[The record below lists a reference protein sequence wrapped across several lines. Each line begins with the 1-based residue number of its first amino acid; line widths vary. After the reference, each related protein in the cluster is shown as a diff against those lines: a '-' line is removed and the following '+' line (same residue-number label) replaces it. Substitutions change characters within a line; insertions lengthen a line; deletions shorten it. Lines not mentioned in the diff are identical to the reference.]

1 MAPSTHVWLLEQA
14 TPQGPE
20 ALPDWMRARLTD
32 PLVLPLPFA
41 WLRALVALLL
51 IRLRLAHHADVLT
64 ALPGPSPET
73 GAVADLARR
82 LSRELGHR
90 YAVQP
95 VLRMGHPDAG
105 SAAAGLQRGAQVVL
119 LPLPLFGQDRR
130 ALLGEARAALGARG
144 ARLAEVHSLE
154 QDPAVLDALARGV
167 RQAILSLEPAGPG
180 SSGPDAPDRDRPTV
194 GVALS
199 ARPYE
204 VLFCGVARGAESV
217 DALEALRA
225 ALVRRL
231 RLNRRDHLLHLQ
243 PFGLGRGPLAGAE
256 PVLSALAGAPAV
268 VVVPLGPLTTHADVE
283 GVLGGALVDALW
295 QRGVGRV
302 VLARPPAGCS
312 SLSYALAE
320 RVRAAERGMEWEV
333 PEDRVQADVQAE
345 LERRG
350 ARQLPRAAAEP
361 RP

>member
-1 MAPSTHVWLLEQA
+1 M
-14 TPQGPE
+14 
-20 ALPDWMRARLTD
+20 
-32 PLVLPLPFA
+32 
-41 WLRALVALLL
+41 ALLL

-82 LSRELGHR
+82 LSRELGRR

-180 SSGPDAPDRDRPTV
+180 SAGPDAPDRDRPTV

-199 ARPYE
+199 ARPDE

-243 PFGLGRGPLAGAE
+243 PFGGRGPLAGGS
-256 PVLSALAGAPAV
+256 PCSALAGAPAV
-268 VVVPLGPLTTHADVE
+268 VVVPPGPHHPRRRR
-283 GVLGGALVDALW
+283 G
-295 QRGVGRV
+295 GVGWGPRRRAPAAGWGGSP
-302 VLARPPAGCS
+302 ARPPAGC
-312 SLSYALAE
+312 
-320 RVRAAERGMEWEV
+320 RA
-333 PEDRVQADVQAE
+333 
-345 LERRG
+345 
-350 ARQLPRAAAEP
+350 
-361 RP
+361 

>member
-119 LPLPLFGQDRR
+119 LPLPPWQDSARCSGR
-130 ALLGEARAALGARG
+130 PARAGR
-144 ARLAEVHSLE
+144 
-154 QDPAVLDALARGV
+154 
-167 RQAILSLEPAGPG
+167 PG
-180 SSGPDAPDRDRPTV
+180 
-194 GVALS
+194 
-199 ARPYE
+199 
-204 VLFCGVARGAESV
+204 
-217 DALEALRA
+217 RA
-225 ALVRRL
+225 A
-231 RLNRRDHLLHLQ
+231 
-243 PFGLGRGPLAGAE
+243 GRGPF
-256 PVLSALAGAPAV
+256 S
-268 VVVPLGPLTTHADVE
+268 
-283 GVLGGALVDALW
+283 
-295 QRGVGRV
+295 
-302 VLARPPAGCS
+302 
-312 SLSYALAE
+312 
-320 RVRAAERGMEWEV
+320 
-333 PEDRVQADVQAE
+333 
-345 LERRG
+345 
-350 ARQLPRAAAEP
+350 
-361 RP
+361 